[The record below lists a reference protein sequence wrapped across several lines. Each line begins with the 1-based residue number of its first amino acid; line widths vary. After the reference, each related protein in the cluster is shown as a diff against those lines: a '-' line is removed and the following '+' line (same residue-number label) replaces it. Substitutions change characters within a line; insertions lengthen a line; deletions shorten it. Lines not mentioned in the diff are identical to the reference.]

1 MLARDP
7 STSGTQKKKKS
18 HLPII
23 YRNCHTHENTPRR
36 SIWDRVGQRNKPSV
50 KRRLDWQHVRFD
62 GNRLGTRVWPPTDPK
77 GPKKNWS
84 NWKTS
89 SVWEAWKPDMIP
101 RCAEFNRR
109 TWLPQQEPEWNND
122 EWRRE
127 RSHTPGGT
135 SNCPQN
141 EDTDEELGG
150 IDSTD
155 HEESKD

>member
-1 MLARDP
+1 MKTPPEDQ
-7 STSGTQKKKKS
+7 SGTESAKETNKVSKEGWIGNKS
-18 HLPII
+18 AL
-23 YRNCHTHENTPRR
+23 TGT
-36 SIWDRVGQRNKPSV
+36 
-50 KRRLDWQHVRFD
+50 DW
-62 GNRLGTRVWPPTDPK
+62 GLESGPPTDSK
-77 GPKKNWS
+77 RLKKNWS

-89 SVWEAWKPDMIP
+89 GVWEAWKPDMVP

-109 TWLPQQEPEWNND
+109 TWLPQQEPEWNN

-141 EDTDEELGG
+141 KDSDDELGG

-155 HEESKD
+155 HEEDQE